1 MENRDTICAIATAQ
15 GGAIGLV
22 RVSGPEAIDI
32 TDRIF
37 SPLGHNAVPLA
48 QRKAYTIAFGH
59 IKDNDDVV
67 DEVLVSVF
75 RAPHSYTGENSVEIS
90 CHGSSFILQKV
101 MQLLIANGCRA
112 AGPGEYTQRAFLNGK
127 MDLSQAEAVA
137 DLIASSTAAQHNI
150 AMKQMRGG
158 ISQELALLREKL
170 LRLTSLLELE
180 LDFSDHEELEFANR
194 ADLCKLAQQTANTIS
209 QLVGSFS
216 TGQAIK
222 EGVPVAIIGATN
234 AGKSSL
240 LNQLVGEE
248 RAIVSDIHGTTRDV
262 IEDTTTIEG
271 FIFRF
276 IDTAGLRKTI
286 DKIEKLGIERSYK
299 EMQKAEIVL
308 YVIDATLPLLQC
320 QKQIDM
326 VSEQCVGKKVV
337 IVFNKMDIASSAM
350 LRIKEVL
357 SDSSDSK
364 TRSVSTDG
372 VLDLNGIPFVMVSS
386 KTGKGFD
393 ELRKILLQGV
403 QLQGLTSSVVV
414 SNMRHYEALSTALS
428 AIKRVCDGLSSG
440 LPSDLVSLD
449 LRDCLFHLSE
459 ITGGEIT
466 TQEVIENIFKHF
478 CIGK

>member
-22 RVSGPEAIDI
+22 RVSGPEAFDI

-48 QRKAYTIAFGH
+48 QKKAYTIAFGH

>member
-22 RVSGPEAIDI
+22 RVSGQEAIDI

-37 SPLGHNAVPLA
+37 SPLGRNAVPLA
-48 QRKAYTIAFGH
+48 QRNAYTIAFGH

-67 DEVLVSVF
+67 DDVLVSVF

-194 ADLCKLAQQTANTIS
+194 TDLCELAQQTAKTIS

-271 FIFRF
+271 LIFRF

-299 EMQKAEIVL
+299 VMQKAEIVL

-320 QKQIDM
+320 QKQIDI
-326 VSEQCVGKKVV
+326 VLEQCVGKKVV

-364 TRSVSTDG
+364 TRSVSADD

-386 KTGKGFD
+386 KTGEGFD
-393 ELRKILLQGV
+393 ELRKILLQGA

-414 SNMRHYEALSTALS
+414 SNIRHYEALSTALS